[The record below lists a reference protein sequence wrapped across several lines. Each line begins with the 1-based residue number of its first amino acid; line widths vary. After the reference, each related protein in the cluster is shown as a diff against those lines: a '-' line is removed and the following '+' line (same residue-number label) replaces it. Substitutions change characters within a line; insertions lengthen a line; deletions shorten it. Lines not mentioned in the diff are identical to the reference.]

1 MIVVDAKRLATRVS
15 FSTEYHPQRLSVAN
29 WTTNP
34 RPAATILSDVNG
46 QPQVDLK
53 EVKRFLQ
60 KENKIFFEG

>member
-15 FSTEYHPQRLSVAN
+15 LSTKYHPQRLSVAN

-46 QPQVDLK
+46 QPQVDL
-53 EVKRFLQ
+53 EESQ
-60 KENKIFFEG
+60 KVFAKGK